1 MKPALSYNECVDAI
15 CATLEDGFV
24 PLVIGAPGIGKTAM
38 QKLLAERLNL
48 KPVSLIAREY
58 EPHEI
63 SGVLEVSGGKL
74 NRHVIG
80 QARTIASEPCVVL
93 FDEMTACPAPVF
105 ANLAR
110 VLHERVFGDMPVH
123 EKTVF
128 WAAAN
133 PQSQSLDAHDM
144 PLPLINRL
152 RILHL
157 QPTHEDVQEYF
168 SSIGDE
174 DSKLRAVGVEFASIL
189 DARPEL
195 LELIP
200 DSAETLQ
207 QNNENWASPRSWERA
222 VRTLARATPLPPK
235 LLRAALVGDLGQA
248 AAETFLAIRE
258 IYKRL
263 PTIDEICVSPSTAK
277 LPSNFTEGVGVL
289 GLLGRVAQN
298 DVCAAWIY
306 CSRIDEKTCDG
317 GRELRAALVCSLL
330 RVCPLPAQ
338 NDSPLFEDAKKARVL
353 LVAKRQAAKG
363 AI

>member
-1 MKPALSYNECVDAI
+1 MKPTLSYSECVDAI

-80 QARTIASEPCVVL
+80 QARIIATEACVVL
-93 FDEMTACPAPVF
+93 FDELTACPTPVF
-105 ANLAR
+105 ANMAR

-157 QPTHEDVQEYF
+157 QPTHSDVQAYF
-168 SSIGDE
+168 SSIGE
-174 DSKLRAVGVEFASIL
+174 EGSTLRAVGLEFSSIL

-195 LELIP
+195 LELEP
-200 DSAETLQ
+200 QAAETLQ
-207 QNNENWASPRSWERA
+207 QNNENWASPRAWERA
-222 VRTLARATPLPPK
+222 VRTLARAAPLPPK
-235 LLRAALVGDLGQA
+235 LLRASLVGDLGQA
-248 AAETFLAIRE
+248 AAEGFLAVRE

-263 PTIDEICVSPSTAK
+263 PSLDEIVHNPNNAR
-277 LPSNFTEGVGVL
+277 LPASFLEGVGVP
-289 GLLGRVAQN
+289 GLLGNIAQR
-298 DVCAAWIY
+298 DVCAAWTY
-306 CSRIDEKTCDG
+306 CARVNEKTFDG
-317 GRELRAALVCSLL
+317 GRETRAALVNALQRL
-330 RVCPLPAQ
+330 APLPAKS
-338 NDSPLFEDAKKARVL
+338 DSPFLEDAKKARVL
-353 LVAKRQAAKG
+353 MVSKRQAAKG